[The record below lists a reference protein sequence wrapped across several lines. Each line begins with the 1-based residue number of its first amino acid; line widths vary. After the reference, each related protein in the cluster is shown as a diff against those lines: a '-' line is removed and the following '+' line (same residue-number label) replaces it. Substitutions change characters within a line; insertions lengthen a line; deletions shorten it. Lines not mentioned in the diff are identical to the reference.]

1 MAMLA
6 EAESVIE
13 QQQQSLNQIS
23 QVVMNSTLVVY
34 GAAGKGINF
43 SYAAEISGLFVSIM
57 AVDISEN
64 RHGKFME
71 CSGVQIL
78 SLDEFS
84 KTSKST
90 AGVIIL
96 SKEHEG
102 YARNRLD
109 RTNIFITLPIQ

>member
-6 EAESVIE
+6 ETESVVE

-23 QVVMNSTLVVY
+23 QLVMNSTLVVY
-34 GAAGKGINF
+34 SAAGKGINF
-43 SYAAEISGLFVSIM
+43 SYAAEISGLFVNII
-57 AVDISEN
+57 AVDVSEN

-84 KTSKST
+84 KTNNFK
-90 AGVIIL
+90 AWVVIL
-96 SKEHEG
+96 NKEHRR

-109 RTNIFITLPIQ
+109 RTNLFITLPIK

>member
-6 EAESVIE
+6 KAERVIE
-13 QQQQSLNQIS
+13 QQQSSLNQIS

-71 CSGVQIL
+71 CSGIQVL
-78 SLDEFS
+78 LLDEFS
-84 KTSKST
+84 KTNKST
-90 AGVIIL
+90 AGVVIL
-96 SKEHEG
+96 NKEHWG

-109 RTNIFITLPIQ
+109 RTNLFITLPIQ